1 MLTRE
6 AELLVRMARPEDLEA
21 IRDLQL
27 MSLKVLTA
35 KDYDAVQVDAL
46 LASKAELRGWDEH
59 HFVAEVHGLIVG
71 FGALARWR
79 PWVNAL
85 FVHPEFTRQGIAT
98 RLLGAMEEEALR
110 RRDRVL
116 WVLSSL
122 TGGPFYRALGFEVV
136 RDEVISVDGG
146 GSVQIPCLRMRKS
159 LIGIGAEVELKEGYV
174 ENTFGATLQNIA
186 WMFGGALGMI
196 VLGQVL
202 KLFFDL

>member
-6 AELLVRMARPEDLEA
+6 VELLVRIARPEDLEA

-27 MSLKVLTA
+27 MSLKVLAA
-35 KDYDAVQVDAL
+35 KDYTSEQVDAL
-46 LASKAELRGWDEH
+46 LASKAGLRSWDEH
-59 HFVAEVHGLIVG
+59 HFVAEVNGLIVG

-122 TGGPFYRALGFEVV
+122 TGGPFYRAVGFEVV
-136 RDEVISVDGG
+136 RDEAISVDGG
-146 GSVQIPCLRMRKS
+146 GTEKIPCLRMRKR
-159 LIGIGAEVELKEGYV
+159 LTTIGGEVELKEGYV

-186 WMFGGALGMI
+186 WMFAGAVGMI
-196 VLGQVL
+196 VIGQVL
-202 KLFFDL
+202 KLFFDV